1 MNLPGKGQ
9 SKELGDKINEHQH
22 LFEHHSPH
30 HDSASHHRA
39 YGNDLIGSPGNEFK
53 HHDITSS
60 NVSTS
65 AADTLSMLT
74 QSMLGTMPSAVA
86 TAAAAGLF
94 MRVSGGANSGP
105 DTGGGGTF
113 LFNWNFMRI
122 HLIRCIFVS
131 IIFC

>member
-1 MNLPGKGQ
+1 MNIPGKGQ
-9 SKELGDKINEHQH
+9 SKELGDKMVEHQH
-22 LFEHHSPH
+22 PFENHSPH
-30 HDSASHHRA
+30 HDTVSHHRS

-53 HHDITSS
+53 HHDITPS

-94 MRVSGGANSGP
+94 MRVSGGASAGP
-105 DTGGGGTF
+105 DTGGGGKYP
-113 LFNWNFMRI
+113 FN
-122 HLIRCIFVS
+122 
-131 IIFC
+131 

>member
-9 SKELGDKINEHQH
+9 SKELGDQINEHQH
-22 LFEHHSPH
+22 PFEHHSPH

-65 AADTLSMLT
+65 AADTDSDRHEAI
-74 QSMLGTMPSAVA
+74 SYHA
-86 TAAAAGLF
+86 
-94 MRVSGGANSGP
+94 
-105 DTGGGGTF
+105 
-113 LFNWNFMRI
+113 
-122 HLIRCIFVS
+122 
-131 IIFC
+131 

>member
-9 SKELGDKINEHQH
+9 PKELGDKINEHQH
-22 LFEHHSPH
+22 PFDHHSPH
-30 HDSASHHRA
+30 HDSASHHRS
-39 YGNDLIGSPGNEFK
+39 YGSDLIGSPGNEFK

-94 MRVSGGANSGP
+94 MRVSGGASGGP
-105 DTGGGGTF
+105 DNGGGGRYLLIERF
-113 LFNWNFMRI
+113 LQIQYLNIEN
-122 HLIRCIFVS
+122 LNQIFV
-131 IIFC
+131 